1 MSLARLRDHRYG
13 RVQMLIIEADAMIHS
28 LRALLAITLAIVMS
42 GALAQ
47 SAPQSIAM
55 LDCTLIDDNAA
66 YNDAE
71 INRIQ
76 TERLAMVS
84 GALRDDLRER
94 ALFRVAD
101 NAQAGDLIASLKSA
115 QDMSACNGCE
125 LRVAKELGAS
135 RVGVCWVQKISNLI
149 LNMNLRVEDAD
160 SGAMRFQRSVDIR
173 GNTDLSWKR
182 GAKALVDLLASD
194 PSATR

>member
-1 MSLARLRDHRYG
+1 MTHT
-13 RVQMLIIEADAMIHS
+13 
-28 LRALLAITLAIVMS
+28 LRAVFAMTLAVVMS

-47 SAPQSIAM
+47 GAPQSIAM

-71 INRIQ
+71 IDRIQ
-76 TERLAMVS
+76 SARLAMVS

-94 ALFRVAD
+94 ALFQVAD
-101 NAQAGDLIASLKSA
+101 NAKAGDLIAALQRT

-125 LRVAKELGAS
+125 LRVAKQIGAS

-149 LNMNLRVEDAD
+149 LNMNLRVEDAA
-160 SGAMRFQRSVDIR
+160 SGAMLFQRSVDIR

>member
-1 MSLARLRDHRYG
+1 
-13 RVQMLIIEADAMIHS
+13 MIHT
-28 LRALLAITLAIVMS
+28 LRAMLVVTLAAVAS
-42 GALAQ
+42 GAPAQ
-47 SAPQSIAM
+47 HAPQSIAM

-71 INRIQ
+71 IDRIQ
-76 TERLAMVS
+76 AERLAMVS
-84 GALRDDLRER
+84 GALRDDLRAR

-101 NAQAGDLIASLKSA
+101 NAQASDLIASLKST

-125 LRVAKELGAS
+125 RRVAKQLGTS

-160 SGAMRFQRSVDIR
+160 SGALLFQRSVDIR

-182 GAKALVDLLASD
+182 GAKALVDLLAGD

>member
-1 MSLARLRDHRYG
+1 
-13 RVQMLIIEADAMIHS
+13 MIHT
-28 LRALLAITLAIVMS
+28 LRAMLAMTLAIVMS

-47 SAPQSIAM
+47 SASQSIAM

-71 INRIQ
+71 IDRIQ
-76 TERLAMVS
+76 SERLRMVS

-101 NAQAGDLIASLKSA
+101 NAKAGDLIASLQRT
-115 QDMSACNGCE
+115 QDMSTCNGCE
-125 LRVAKELGAS
+125 LRVAKQLDAS

-149 LNMNLRVEDAD
+149 LNMNLRVEDAAT
-160 SGAMRFQRSVDIR
+160 GATLFQRSVDIR
-173 GNTDLSWKR
+173 GNTDLSWRR
-182 GAKALVDLLASD
+182 GAKALVDLLAND
-194 PSATR
+194 PNATR

>member
-1 MSLARLRDHRYG
+1 MTHIVRAMSALA
-13 RVQMLIIEADAMIHS
+13 
-28 LRALLAITLAIVMS
+28 LAIVVT
-42 GALAQ
+42 GAHAQ

-71 INRIQ
+71 TDRIQ
-76 TERLAMVS
+76 TARLAMLS
-84 GALRDDLRER
+84 GVLRDDLRER

-101 NAQAGDLIASLKSA
+101 NAQAGDLIATLKNT
-115 QDMSACNGCE
+115 QHMNACNGCE
-125 LRVAKELGAS
+125 RRVAKALGAS

-160 SGAMRFQRSVDIR
+160 SGTMLFQRSVDIR

-194 PSATR
+194 ASATR

>member
-1 MSLARLRDHRYG
+1 MTHTVRAMLA
-13 RVQMLIIEADAMIHS
+13 
-28 LRALLAITLAIVMS
+28 LALAIVMTS
-42 GALAQ
+42 ALAQ

-71 INRIQ
+71 IDRIQ
-76 TERLAMVS
+76 SARLAMVS
-84 GALRDDLRER
+84 GAFRDDLRES

-101 NAQAGDLIASLKSA
+101 NAKASDLIATLKST
-115 QDMSACNGCE
+115 QDMNACNGCE
-125 LRVAKELGAS
+125 LRVAKELGTS

-149 LNMNLRVEDAD
+149 LNMNLRVEDAN
-160 SGAMRFQRSVDIR
+160 SGAMLFQRSVDIR

>member
-1 MSLARLRDHRYG
+1 MTH
-13 RVQMLIIEADAMIHS
+13 I
-28 LRALLAITLAIVMS
+28 LRAMLAIALAIAMTS
-42 GALAQ
+42 AHAQ
-47 SAPQSIAM
+47 AAPHSIAM

-66 YNDAE
+66 YNDADT
-71 INRIQ
+71 NRIQ
-76 TERLAMVS
+76 AERLAIVS
-84 GALRDDLRER
+84 GALRDDLRDR

-101 NAQAGDLIASLKSA
+101 NAKASDLIATLKST
-115 QDMSACNGCE
+115 QDLNACNGCE
-125 LRVAKELGAS
+125 LRVAKALGAS

-149 LNMNLRVEDAD
+149 LNMNLRVEDAG
-160 SGAMRFQRSVDIR
+160 SGAMLFQRSVDIR

>member
-1 MSLARLRDHRYG
+1 MTHTVRAMLA
-13 RVQMLIIEADAMIHS
+13 
-28 LRALLAITLAIVMS
+28 LALAIVMTS
-42 GALAQ
+42 ALAQ

-71 INRIQ
+71 IDRIQ
-76 TERLAMVS
+76 SARLAMLS
-84 GALRDDLRER
+84 GAFRDDLRER

-101 NAQAGDLIASLKSA
+101 NAKASDLIATLKST
-115 QDMSACNGCE
+115 QDMNACNGCE
-125 LRVAKELGAS
+125 LRVAKELGTS

-149 LNMNLRVEDAD
+149 LNMNLRVEDAN
-160 SGAMRFQRSVDIR
+160 SGAMLFQRSVDIR

>member
-1 MSLARLRDHRYG
+1 
-13 RVQMLIIEADAMIHS
+13 VQMLIIEADTMIHS

>member
-1 MSLARLRDHRYG
+1 VSLARLRDHRYG

>member
-1 MSLARLRDHRYG
+1 MRANRSAICCWRILP
-13 RVQMLIIEADAMIHS
+13 LIIEATTMIHL
-28 LRALLAITLAIVMS
+28 LRTMLAMALAIVMS
-42 GALAQ
+42 GAFAQ
-47 SAPQSIAM
+47 DASQSIAM

-76 TERLAMVS
+76 SERLTMVS

-101 NAQAGDLIASLKSA
+101 NANAGDLIASLQRT
-115 QDMSACNGCE
+115 QDMNACNGCE
-125 LRVAKELGAS
+125 LRVAKQLDAS

-149 LNMNLRVEDAD
+149 LNMNLRVEDAGT
-160 SGAMRFQRSVDIR
+160 GAPLFQRSVDIR
-173 GNTDLSWKR
+173 GNTDLSWRR

-194 PSATR
+194 PAATR

>member
-1 MSLARLRDHRYG
+1 MALAVAVSTIASTSLA
-13 RVQMLIIEADAMIHS
+13 QA
-28 LRALLAITLAIVMS
+28 
-42 GALAQ
+42 
-47 SAPQSIAM
+47 APPSIAM

-76 TERLAMVS
+76 NARLAMIS

-94 ALFRVAD
+94 ALFSVAD
-101 NAQAGDLIASLKSA
+101 NAQAADLIASLQRT
-115 QDMSACNGCE
+115 QDMNACNGCE
-125 LRVAKELGAS
+125 LRVAKQLGAS

-149 LNMNLRVEDAD
+149 LNMNLRVEDAS
-160 SGAMRFQRSVDIR
+160 SGATLFQRSVDIR

-182 GAKALVDLLASD
+182 GAKALVDLLVAD
-194 PSATR
+194 PSAAR

>member
-1 MSLARLRDHRYG
+1 
-13 RVQMLIIEADAMIHS
+13 MIHS

-55 LDCTLIDDNAA
+55 LDCTLID
-66 YNDAE
+66 
-71 INRIQ
+71 
-76 TERLAMVS
+76 
-84 GALRDDLRER
+84 
-94 ALFRVAD
+94 D

>member
-1 MSLARLRDHRYG
+1 MTGMRSAFAGKHNAGAFNMTHTVRAMLA
-13 RVQMLIIEADAMIHS
+13 
-28 LRALLAITLAIVMS
+28 LALAIVMTS
-42 GALAQ
+42 ALAQ

-71 INRIQ
+71 IDRIQ
-76 TERLAMVS
+76 SARLAMLS
-84 GALRDDLRER
+84 GAFRDDLRER

-101 NAQAGDLIASLKSA
+101 NAKASDLIATLKST
-115 QDMSACNGCE
+115 QDMNACNGCE
-125 LRVAKELGAS
+125 LRVAKELGTS

-149 LNMNLRVEDAD
+149 LNMNLRVEDAN
-160 SGAMRFQRSVDIR
+160 SGAMLFQRSVDIR